1 MDMPAEK
8 PNKKAQLE
16 ELTRELKMRQRVY
29 PNWVRQGRMTQ
40 EQAAHRVACLIE
52 VIADF
57 EARHAPGS
65 QQGSLGI

>member
-1 MDMPAEK
+1 MNLSDK
-8 PNKKAQLE
+8 PNRKAQLE
-16 ELTRELKMRQRVY
+16 ELRRELRMRQGVY
-29 PNWVRQGRMTQ
+29 PKWVKAGRMT
-40 EQAAHRVACLIE
+40 EEKMRHRVACLIE